1 MSASAETVL
10 ITGSEGNLGP
20 FLVRRL
26 RESRP
31 GCTVL
36 RLKHRQ
42 GACGFDAANDRY
54 DGDLRDPALL
64 ERIFAEHRVSHV
76 VHAASQSYSH
86 SGYRSHPF
94 RVLENDSAAL
104 LNLLR
109 HASSVAK
116 LVYLSSALLYEHA
129 TSSPLVED
137 DAERMPAPTSSY
149 GAAKRFG
156 EQAVRMFG
164 VEHGVATT
172 LWRPFNVV
180 SPLEPHDGDGRHVFV
195 DFFRRLLIDR
205 VPEFGVLGS
214 GQQVR
219 CFVWVEDVA
228 RCIVDHLDDDR
239 SDNQT
244 FNLARAE
251 PLTLIQLKDLLLDLG
266 REMGIV
272 TRNYD
277 PLTVRRGEF
286 SGVESE
292 ARIPSVAKAK
302 AELGWESSTTVRD
315 CFRRFIEE
323 KLQP

>member
-1 MSASAETVL
+1 MTAPAETVL

-31 GCTVL
+31 GCKVL
-36 RLKHRQ
+36 RVKHRS
-42 GACGFDAANDRY
+42 GDCKFDVANNRY
-54 DGDLRDPALL
+54 QGDLRDPALL
-64 ERIFAEHRVSHV
+64 ARIFEEHRVSHI

-109 HASSVAK
+109 HAGSAVK

-129 TSSPLVED
+129 TSSPLVEED
-137 DAERMPAPTSSY
+137 TERMPAPTSSY

-164 VEHGVATT
+164 VEKGIATT
-172 LWRPFNVV
+172 IWRPFNVV

-195 DFFRRLLIDR
+195 DFYRRLLVDR
-205 VPEFGVLGS
+205 VSEFGVLGS
-214 GQQVR
+214 GRQLR

-228 RCIVDHLDDDR
+228 ACIVDHLDDDR

-251 PLTLIQLKDLLLDLG
+251 PLTLIELKELLLDLG
-266 REMGIV
+266 RERGIV
-272 TRNYD
+272 TRDYD
-277 PLTVRRGEF
+277 PPTVRRGEF
-286 SGVESE
+286 SGIENEV
-292 ARIPSVAKAK
+292 RIPSVAKAK
-302 AELGWESSTTVRD
+302 AVLGWESRTTVRD

-323 KLQP
+323 KLHL